1 MRKLLSVFLVMCLAL
16 GIGASAQATMKCQ
29 GTVVDETNEP
39 LVGVSVVITNGKA
52 VGVTD
57 IDGKFSVNVPKNT
70 KTLTLSYV
78 GYKPVT
84 VGARSSMGTISMEP
98 DAEMLKDVVVTQSL
112 AKTRQ
117 TPVALSQINA
127 SDIELKLGTQELP
140 EVLKT
145 TPGVWATKDG
155 GGFGDAKINM
165 RGFKSANVAILVNGI
180 PVNDME
186 WGGVYWSNWAG
197 LGDVASNIQTQRG
210 LGAAILSAPSVGGT
224 INITTRS
231 LDAEKGGSVWY
242 GFGNDGMNNIGLKVS
257 TGLMKNGWAVTVLGS
272 RKWGDG
278 YVQGTWFNS
287 YNYFVNVSKRIN
299 DRHQLSLTAFGAPQ
313 KHNKRSSQDGLTIMN
328 YQTVAKDW
336 MDGDSPYKYNATFGY
351 DNQGQKRTSNL
362 NMYHKPQ
369 ISLAHIWQID
379 HKSSLSTTI
388 YASIASGG
396 GYSGQGRGSYN
407 GVSLSNTSWYG
418 ATDGVPN
425 TLFRNPDGTFGY
437 NLIQD
442 MNEKSTT
449 GSNMVMAN
457 QHNNHEWYGLIST
470 YTNKFLDEKL
480 SFTAGIDM
488 RYYIGHHKNTIVDL
502 YNGEYYM
509 DDSSRKNVKAENNY
523 LDADPNWRYEK
534 LGVGDVVF
542 RNYDGHTHQEG
553 AYVQGEYTMFNRRL
567 NIVASGSLSNTGYQR
582 IDHFYYDKAH
592 AKSDSYNFL
601 GGTAKLG
608 ANYNIDRHNNVYFN
622 VGYISRAP
630 FFSQGVFLSSNV
642 SNAANP
648 DPINEKVFSAEI
660 GYGYSSP
667 VFSAIVNGYYT
678 KWLDKTTT
686 RSGNIEQGEHAGDR
700 YYMNMSGV
708 DARHMGVEV
717 NFTYVP
723 TRWLEVTGMLSL
735 GNYEWA
741 SNATGYFYNQLGQ
754 PLKDLAGNLASGILA
769 EDHAHATL
777 MQKDRKV
784 GGSAQT
790 TAALGVQFR
799 PFKGFRIG
807 ADWTVAARNYSD
819 YTIST
824 SSYTANGTVKVAD
837 PWEIPWGNQ
846 LDLNASYRFK
856 IGGVDATLSG
866 NVHNLFNYNYVVDAY
881 TNSGVDGTW
890 DNAFRVF
897 YSFGRTYSMKLR
909 VNF

>member
-1 MRKLLSVFLVMCLAL
+1 
-16 GIGASAQATMKCQ
+16 
-29 GTVVDETNEP
+29 
-39 LVGVSVVITNGKA
+39 
-52 VGVTD
+52 
-57 IDGKFSVNVPKNT
+57 
-70 KTLTLSYV
+70 
-78 GYKPVT
+78 
-84 VGARSSMGTISMEP
+84 
-98 DAEMLKDVVVTQSL
+98 
-112 AKTRQ
+112 
-117 TPVALSQINA
+117 
-127 SDIELKLGTQELP
+127 
-140 EVLKT
+140 
-145 TPGVWATKDG
+145 
-155 GGFGDAKINM
+155 
-165 RGFKSANVAILVNGI
+165 
-180 PVNDME
+180 
-186 WGGVYWSNWAG
+186 
-197 LGDVASNIQTQRG
+197 
-210 LGAAILSAPSVGGT
+210 
-224 INITTRS
+224 
-231 LDAEKGGSVWY
+231 
-242 GFGNDGMNNIGLKVS
+242 
-257 TGLMKNGWAVTVLGS
+257 
-272 RKWGDG
+272 
-278 YVQGTWFNS
+278 
-287 YNYFVNVSKRIN
+287 
-299 DRHQLSLTAFGAPQ
+299 
-313 KHNKRSSQDGLTIMN
+313 
-328 YQTVAKDW
+328 
-336 MDGDSPYKYNATFGY
+336 
-351 DNQGQKRTSNL
+351 
-362 NMYHKPQ
+362 
-369 ISLAHIWQID
+369 
-379 HKSSLSTTI
+379 
-388 YASIASGG
+388 
-396 GYSGQGRGSYN
+396 
-407 GVSLSNTSWYG
+407 
-418 ATDGVPN
+418 
-425 TLFRNPDGTFGY
+425 
-437 NLIQD
+437 
-442 MNEKSTT
+442 
-449 GSNMVMAN
+449 
-457 QHNNHEWYGLIST
+457 
-470 YTNKFLDEKL
+470 
-480 SFTAGIDM
+480 
-488 RYYIGHHKNTIVDL
+488 
-502 YNGEYYM
+502 
-509 DDSSRKNVKAENNY
+509 
-523 LDADPNWRYEK
+523 
-534 LGVGDVVF
+534 
-542 RNYDGHTHQEG
+542 
-553 AYVQGEYTMFNRRL
+553 MFNRRL